1 MYYKR
6 EPRPRV
12 SVIGARLEE
21 LAARRKGGQGRR
33 EAVDRKLKW

>member
-21 LAARRKGGQGRR
+21 LAARRK
-33 EAVDRKLKW
+33 AVRVGEKPLTGN